1 MQYDI
6 MSVKSNGIMIE
17 YVMKNILV
25 MSKIIGIDLGTTN
38 SCVSVMEG
46 NEPVVIPN
54 AEGKRTTPSV
64 IAFVEGGEIK
74 VGDPAK
80 RQAVTNPTKTIS
92 SIKRF
97 MGNKFSESKN
107 DVERVPYKVV
117 KGDNDTPRVD
127 IDGRL
132 YTAQELSAMVL
143 QKMKKTAEDYL
154 GQTVSEAVITVPAY
168 FNDAQ
173 RQATKEAG
181 EISGLKVQRII
192 NEPTAAALAYGLDK
206 GGSDKKIAVYDLGGG
221 TFDISVL
228 ELGDGVFEVL
238 ATNGD
243 THLGG
248 DDFDDVIIHWLA
260 YEFQEAEDID
270 LRKDPMALQR
280 LKEAAEK
287 AKIELSSS
295 TQTEINLPYITATAS
310 GPKHLVKTLTRAKF
324 EQLADELVKRSM
336 NPVKNALD
344 DAGLSTGDID
354 EVILVGGSTRIP
366 VIQEE
371 VEKFFGKKPSKGVN
385 PDEVV
390 AIGAAIQGGVL
401 TGDVKD
407 VLLLDVTPLSLGI
420 ETMGGVMTKLI
431 ESNTTIPTKKS
442 QVFSTAA
449 DNQPSVEIHVIQGER
464 SMASDNKTIGRFHL
478 DGIPPAQRGVPQIEV
493 TFDIDAN
500 GLIHVT
506 ALDKATN
513 KSQDI
518 RIEASSGLTEEE
530 IERMRKEAEANA
542 DADKKA
548 KEEADVLNNADQM
561 IFQTEKQ
568 LKEFGDKLSA
578 DKKAPIETALE
589 ALKKAYE
596 SKDLEAIKPALDNIN
611 EAWKQ
616 ASEEMYKAQQEAG
629 EQAPPTDGADA
640 SSSSSDDDVEDVD
653 FEEVK

>member
-1 MQYDI
+1 
-6 MSVKSNGIMIE
+6 
-17 YVMKNILV
+17 

-154 GQTVSEAVITVPAY
+154 GQTVTDAVITVPAY

-260 YEFQEAEDID
+260 YEFQETEDID

-449 DNQPSVEIHVIQGER
+449 DNQPSVEIHVLQGER
-464 SMASDNKTIGRFHL
+464 SMATDNKTIGRFHL

-629 EQAPPTDGADA
+629 GQAPPTDDA
-640 SSSSSDDDVEDVD
+640 ATSSSNDDDVEDVD